1 MTSLHPLAWW
11 VWAAALATAAIRTT
25 NPILLLLI
33 VAVAGYVVSARR
45 SSAAWAG
52 SYSTFLKLGVAVLA
66 FRLVVQVVFGV
77 RMPGHR
83 LFDLPSLT
91 LPEWAAG
98 VVVGGPVTV
107 ESVVLALYEGLR
119 LLAVLACFGAANAL
133 ASPYRLLRSLPN
145 VLYEAGVVVT
155 VALSFA
161 PQLVISVRRV
171 RAARRL
177 RGRPTGGI
185 AGLRGLLVPVLEGA
199 LDRSLQLAASMD
211 ARGFGRRG
219 GSHPASPT
227 GRGRGLSAVATAAGT
242 LAVAVGLYG
251 LLDVTAPAVLGLPM
265 IAAGCC
271 ALAAGAVTHE
281 RGSRRSRYRA
291 DRWRVAETVVAA
303 SGVTALVALLVTA
316 AIQPAALQPGVFP
329 LEAPVAAPLAV
340 AGVLAALL
348 PAAVAPPGDAP

>member
-1 MTSLHPLAWW
+1 MTTLHPLAWW
-11 VWAAALATAAIRTT
+11 IWAAALATAAIRTT
-25 NPILLLLI
+25 NPILLLMI
-33 VAVAGYVVSARR
+33 VTVAAYVVSARR

-52 SYSTFLKLGVAVLA
+52 SFSTFLKLGIAVLA

-91 LPEWAAG
+91 LPDWAAG
-98 VVVGGPVTV
+98 VVVGGPVTL

-119 LLAVLACFGAANAL
+119 LLALLACFGAANAL

-161 PQLVISVRRV
+161 PQLVVSTRRV

-219 GSHPASPT
+219 GSSPRS
-227 GRGRGLSAVATAAGT
+227 GRSSIATAAGI
-242 LAVAVGLYG
+242 LAIGVGLYG
-251 LLDVTAPAVLGLPM
+251 LLDVTAPTVLGLPAL
-265 IAAGCC
+265 AAGCC
-271 ALAAGAVTHE
+271 ALAVGVVTHE
-281 RGSRRSRYRA
+281 RGARRSRYRA
-291 DRWRVAETVVAA
+291 DSWRVVETAVAA
-303 SGVTALVALLVTA
+303 SGVTALLALLVTA
-316 AIQPAALQPGVFP
+316 ALQPSALQPGVFP
-329 LEAPVAAPLAV
+329 LQAPAVAPLAL

-348 PAAVAPPGDAP
+348 PAVIAPVGDAP

>member
-1 MTSLHPLAWW
+1 MTRLHPGAWW
-11 VWAAALATAAIRTT
+11 IWATALATAAIRTT
-25 NPILLLLI
+25 NPIVLLMI
-33 VAVAGYVVSARR
+33 VSVAAYVVSARR

-52 SYSTFLKLGVAVLA
+52 SFSTFMKLGVAVLA

-77 RMPGHR
+77 RMPGYH
-83 LFDLPSLT
+83 LFDLPALR
-91 LPEWAAG
+91 LPDWAAG
-98 VVVGGPVTV
+98 VVVGGPVTL

-161 PQLVISVRRV
+161 PQLVVTAGRV

-185 AGLRGLLVPVLEGA
+185 AGLRGFLVPVLEGA
-199 LDRSLQLAASMD
+199 LERSLHLAASMD

-219 GSHPASPT
+219 EQTST
-227 GRGRGLSAVATAAGT
+227 GRVAAVATVLGM
-242 LAVAVGLYG
+242 LAVAGGLYG
-251 LLDVTAPAVLGLPM
+251 LLDVTAPAVLGLPVL
-265 IAAGCC
+265 AAGCC
-271 ALAAGAVTHE
+271 ALAIGVIG
-281 RGSRRSRYRA
+281 RGRRATRTRYRA
-291 DRWRVAETVVAA
+291 DRWRMEESAVAA
-303 SGVTALVALLVTA
+303 SGVVALVALMVTA
-316 AIQPAALQPGVFP
+316 VVQPGALQPLVFP
-329 LEAPVAAPLAV
+329 LEVPSAAPLAL

-348 PAAVAPPGDAP
+348 PAIVAPAGDAP

>member
-1 MTSLHPLAWW
+1 MTTLHPAAWW
-11 VWAAALATAAIRTT
+11 VWAAALAVVAIRTT
-25 NPILLLLI
+25 NPIVLLLI
-33 VAVAGYVVSARR
+33 VSVAAYVVSARR

-52 SYSTFLKLGVAVLA
+52 SFSAFLKLGVAVLT
-66 FRLVVQVVFGV
+66 FRLVVQVVFGI

-83 LFDLPSLT
+83 LFDLPSLE

-98 VVVGGPVTV
+98 VVIGGPVTV

-161 PQLVISVRRV
+161 PQLVVTARRV

-177 RGRPTGGI
+177 RGRPTSGI
-185 AGLRGLLVPVLEGA
+185 AGLRGFLVPVLEGA
-199 LDRSLQLAASMD
+199 LTRSLLLAASMD

-219 GSHPASPT
+219 VVNGSS
-227 GRGRGLSAVATAAGT
+227 GLSTAATVVGL
-242 LAVAVGLYG
+242 LAVAGGLYG
-251 LLDVTAPAVLGLPM
+251 LLDVSAPAVMGLPM
-265 IAAGCC
+265 LATGCC
-271 ALAAGAVTHE
+271 ALAVGVVARGRGAT
-281 RGSRRSRYRA
+281 RTRYRI
-291 DRWRVAETVVAA
+291 DRWRFAESVVAA
-303 SGVTALVALLVTA
+303 SGVVAVLGSVVTA
-316 AIQPAALQPGVFP
+316 ILQPDALQPGVFP
-329 LEAPVAAPLAV
+329 LEAPAAAPLAL

-348 PAAVAPPGDAP
+348 PAVIAPLGDTP